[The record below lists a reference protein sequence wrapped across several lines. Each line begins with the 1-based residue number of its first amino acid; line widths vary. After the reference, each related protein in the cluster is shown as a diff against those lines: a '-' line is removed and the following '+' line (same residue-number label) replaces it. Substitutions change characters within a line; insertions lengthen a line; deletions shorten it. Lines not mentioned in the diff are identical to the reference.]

1 MDISL
6 NKTQRDIAKEA
17 RRFLKKECPMEFV
30 KEMCEDE
37 RGFTEDIWE
46 KMADMDWMAMRIPES
61 YGGIGMDLMDLNM
74 VLEEMGRAVFPG
86 PFFSTILLAAE
97 AIMASGSDAQ
107 KNRYLPGIA
116 DGNLR
121 GTLAMNEPDGGADTD
136 YIQMAARAEGD
147 DFVLTGTKVSV
158 PDAHVADVL
167 VCAARTESGND
178 PNKGITLFLVDPR
191 EPGVSVSPLPT
202 MDSTRKLCV
211 VEFKGVRL
219 GKESILGER
228 HRGWG
233 TLKQVLQRAQIGLSA
248 ECVGGAERV
257 MEIATDY
264 AKIRIQFNQP
274 IGTFQ
279 AVKHRCAQMYLEA
292 ESARSLLYW
301 GAWAQDYGDEKEAA
315 VAASA
320 VKSYCSETFTH
331 NASGAIQ
338 VLGGTGFTLESE
350 IHFYLKRAKGNEM
363 ALGDPAFHR
372 EQVMGLLQTNGID
385 K

>member
-37 RGFTEDIWE
+37 KGFTEDIWK
-46 KMADMDWMAMRIPES
+46 KMTDMDWMAMRIPES
-61 YGGIGMDLMDLNM
+61 YGGMGMDLMDLNM

-107 KNRYLPGIA
+107 KDRYLPGIA
-116 DGNLR
+116 DGILR
-121 GTLAMNEPDGGADTD
+121 GTLALNEPDGGADTG

-147 DFVLTGTKVSV
+147 DFVLTGTKISV

-167 VCAARTESGND
+167 ICAARTEAGDD
-178 PNKGITLFLVDPR
+178 PNKGITLFLVDPS
-191 EPGVSVSPLPT
+191 EPGVSVSLLPT
-202 MDSTRKLCV
+202 MDGTRKLCV

-219 GKESILGER
+219 GKESILGKS

-301 GAWAQDYGDEKEAA
+301 GAWAQDHGDEKEAA
-315 VAASA
+315 IAASA
-320 VKSYCSETFTH
+320 AKSYCSETFTH
-331 NASGAIQ
+331 NASSAIQ
-338 VLGGTGFTLESE
+338 ILGGTGFTLESE
-350 IHFYLKRAKGNEM
+350 VHFYLKRAKGNEM

>member
-1 MDISL
+1 
-6 NKTQRDIAKEA
+6 
-17 RRFLKKECPMEFV
+17 
-30 KEMCEDE
+30 
-37 RGFTEDIWE
+37 
-46 KMADMDWMAMRIPES
+46 
-61 YGGIGMDLMDLNM
+61 
-74 VLEEMGRAVFPG
+74 
-86 PFFSTILLAAE
+86 
-97 AIMASGSDAQ
+97 
-107 KNRYLPGIA
+107 
-116 DGNLR
+116 
-121 GTLAMNEPDGGADTD
+121 
-136 YIQMAARAEGD
+136 
-147 DFVLTGTKVSV
+147 
-158 PDAHVADVL
+158 
-167 VCAARTESGND
+167 
-178 PNKGITLFLVDPR
+178 
-191 EPGVSVSPLPT
+191 
-202 MDSTRKLCV
+202 
-211 VEFKGVRL
+211 
-219 GKESILGER
+219 
-228 HRGWG
+228 
-233 TLKQVLQRAQIGLSA
+233 
-248 ECVGGAERV
+248 

-350 IHFYLKRAKGNEM
+350 VHFYLKRAKGNEM